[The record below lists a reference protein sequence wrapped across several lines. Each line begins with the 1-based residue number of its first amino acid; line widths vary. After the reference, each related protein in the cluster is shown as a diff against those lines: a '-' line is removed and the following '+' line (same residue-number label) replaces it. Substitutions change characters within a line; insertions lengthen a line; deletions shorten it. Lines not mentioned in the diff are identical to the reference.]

1 MKKKSYTLY
10 FYSSETHKCVR
21 ETTIVADSLLAAYVD
36 ASKLKNKEEYVG
48 KVE

>member
-10 FYSSETHKCVR
+10 FYSNESHTCVR
-21 ETTIVADSLLAAYVD
+21 QTTIVADSLLDAYVD
-36 ASKLKNKEEYVG
+36 ASKLKTKEEYVG